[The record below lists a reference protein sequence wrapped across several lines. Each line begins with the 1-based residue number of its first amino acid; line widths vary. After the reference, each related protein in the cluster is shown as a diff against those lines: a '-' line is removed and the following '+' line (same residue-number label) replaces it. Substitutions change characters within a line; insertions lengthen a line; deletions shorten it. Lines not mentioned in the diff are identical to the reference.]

1 MFQQRSGMTSGRRLR
16 AALLLVCVSAALLLP
31 AACRPRAAITEVP
44 TVLPIP
50 TATVRP
56 TAPRVGLSSLEATA
70 TTAPPP
76 ASVATLSA
84 GLSAT
89 VAAGM
94 PPTATPDPT
103 VGPTFDGIEG
113 VKVLPVMTGA
123 EADPK
128 AWIAFTYGIS
138 GLGAGRDHFVAIY
151 TRADNAWQEASRF
164 TLATA
169 DYLGPESVLVAP
181 FGAGE
186 SIWLEVQS
194 GVGAHG
200 GCFDLLRFDG
210 TTLFSEVENCN
221 SSPFAGAI
229 QDLDGD
235 GLPRTV
241 VLNQTDNYVFCY
253 ACGVRLLQFE
263 VQRYEDGQMEEVPL
277 RLLPESAP
285 DDLRRLNNRA
295 VELAQAGL
303 WKDARETINQI
314 PAPIDDEIVAWN
326 ARLIR
331 LHAEARAEQ
340 ARDGAYPLLENIFYG
355 DYAAA
360 MEIMRSLSVE
370 RIFGRPTPLVAGTVA
385 DGWEQSL
392 TERIME
398 ATTPA
403 IQARPDLAAAFFL
416 RGWAIHLL
424 DDNDPAILDTIE
436 RAAQMDPGEPLFQQ
450 SVDYL
455 RRGQGPPL
463 LNNPDNPDAPPEEG
477 PAEGDSE

>member
-1 MFQQRSGMTSGRRLR
+1 MFQQRSGR
-16 AALLLVCVSAALLLP
+16 AAGHRRPFSLLVCVSVALLLVT
-31 AACRPRAAITEVP
+31 ACRPRAEITETP
-44 TVLPIP
+44 TILPTPVVVEQP
-50 TATVRP
+50 TRP
-56 TAPRVGLSSLEATA
+56 RIDLASLQATA
-70 TTAPPP
+70 TTTPVP

-113 VKVLPVMTGA
+113 VKVLPVMAGA
-123 EADPK
+123 EANPT
-128 AWIAFTYGIS
+128 AWVAFTYGIS

-151 TRADNAWQEASRF
+151 TRNDDTWQEASRF

-169 DYLGPESVLVAP
+169 DYLGPQSVLIAP
-181 FGAGE
+181 FGEGK

-210 TTLFSEVENCN
+210 TTFFSEVENCN
-221 SSPFAGAI
+221 SSPYAGEI
-229 QDLDGD
+229 RDLDGD

-241 VLNQTDNYVFCY
+241 VLNQSDTYVFCY

-263 VQRYEDGQMEEVPL
+263 LQRYQDGQMEVVEL
-277 RLLPESAP
+277 QLLPESAP
-285 DDLRRLNNRA
+285 ADLRRLNNRA

-303 WKDARETINQI
+303 WKDARETINQM
-314 PAPIDDEIVAWN
+314 PAPIADELVAWN

-385 DGWEQSL
+385 EGWEQSL

-398 ATTPA
+398 ATAPA

-416 RGWAIHLL
+416 RGWAIYLL
-424 DDNDPAILDTIE
+424 DDNDPAVLDNIE

-455 RRGQGPPL
+455 RRGTGPPVL
-463 LNNPDNPDAPPEEG
+463 STPDNSEEMPEEG
-477 PAEGDSE
+477 PAEDDSE